1 VSAIDAGTRAAST
14 AAADEF
20 VLTRELDAPREL
32 VWRAFTE
39 PERLIHWWGPKGFTV
54 RDCHVDLRPGGHFR
68 YALRSPDGQDLWG
81 RLVYREIAPPERLVF
96 IVSFTDQQGRIARH
110 PWSPSWPL
118 EILSTVTFAE
128 RDGRTTLTIRWVPHE
143 ASETE
148 RQTFAAGRDGI
159 RAGWTGTLDQ
169 LAAYLANAKE

>member
-1 VSAIDAGTRAAST
+1 V
-14 AAADEF
+14 
-20 VLTRELDAPREL
+20 
-32 VWRAFTE
+32 
-39 PERLIHWWGPKGFTV
+39 
-54 RDCHVDLRPGGHFR
+54 
-68 YALRSPDGQDLWG
+68 G

-96 IVSFTDQQGRIARH
+96 IVSFTDEQGRIARH

-128 RDGRTTLTIRWVPHE
+128 RDGRTTLTVRWVPHE